1 LVTREEAWRVETTT
15 SSLTRTFDYVW
26 DRFLARIDGLGDEEY
41 FWEPVAG
48 CWSLRQA
55 SDGRWLLDG
64 EGGGGPPPDPVP
76 VTTIAWRLGH
86 IGGTL
91 GGFARMRFGDRER
104 VTFTDLDVPSH
115 ANEIQAFLTDHYRL
129 WMDALLGLPEVA
141 WARPL
146 GPAFGLYAEANTF
159 DLALHV
165 LDELVHHAAEV
176 GVLRDLWA
184 AGLR

>member
-1 LVTREEAWRVETTT
+1 VPGTAQSV
-15 SSLTRTFDYVW
+15 TRTFDYVW
-26 DRFLARIDGLGDEEY
+26 DRLLARISGLGAEEY

-48 CWSLRQA
+48 CWSLRQG

-64 EGGGGPPPDPVP
+64 DGGGGPAPDPIP
-76 VTTIAWRLGH
+76 VTTIVWRLGH

-91 GGFARMRFGDRER
+91 GGFARMRFGDRTRLTNAE
-104 VTFTDLDVPSH
+104 LAVPPH
-115 ANEIQAFLTDHYRL
+115 ADEIQSFLTDHYRF
-129 WMDALLGLPEVA
+129 WIDGLLALPEVA
-141 WARPL
+141 WFHPI
-146 GPAFGLYAEANTF
+146 GEAFGPYAEANTL

-165 LDELVHHAAEV
+165 LDELIHHAAEV

>member
-1 LVTREEAWRVETTT
+1 
-15 SSLTRTFDYVW
+15 
-26 DRFLARIDGLGDEEY
+26 LARIGDLSDEEY
-41 FWEPVAG
+41 LWEPVTG
-48 CWSLRQA
+48 CWSLRQV

-64 EGGGGPPPDPVP
+64 DGGGDPDPDPVP

-91 GGFARMRFGDRER
+91 AGFARMRFGDAKRLTNEE
-104 VTFTDLDVPSH
+104 LDVPARADAVS
-115 ANEIQAFLTDHYRL
+115 AFLTDHYRF
-129 WMDALLGLPEVA
+129 WMDGLLALPEVA
-141 WARPL
+141 WFQPL
-146 GPAFGLYAEANTF
+146 GAAFGPYAQANTL

-165 LDELVHHAAEV
+165 LDELVHHAGEV